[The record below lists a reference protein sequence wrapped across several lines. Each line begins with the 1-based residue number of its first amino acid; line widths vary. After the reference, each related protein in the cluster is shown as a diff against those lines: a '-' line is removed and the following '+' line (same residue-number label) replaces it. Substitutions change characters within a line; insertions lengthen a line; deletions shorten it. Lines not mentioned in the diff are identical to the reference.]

1 MTRMKSWLIVASLLG
16 AGVALPAATPG
27 DKPLPSMEDI
37 LQRVV
42 ERGAKE
48 MENDRLFDAH
58 YGFTFQR
65 TTDTKNTKGEL
76 KKTEERVLKHD
87 PSTAAAAKKKSEPVV
102 TEASLKADAEAKG
115 RAFEKRDFVLNTDII
130 RRFTFNVV
138 GRETIEGRPAVVL
151 EFVPAGRNLPVKT
164 FKDKFIN
171 KAAGRV
177 WIDEA
182 DAVVVKVDM
191 RLTEEV
197 SVVGGLVGNVKRCV
211 YGFLRA
217 RTPEG
222 WWFTQNVRW
231 QMEGRQFFTHKIMEC
246 HEQKK
251 DVKRVM

>member
-1 MTRMKSWLIVASLLG
+1 MKLAHFSEDL
-16 AGVALPAATPG
+16 ALSSVGLANSSG
-27 DKPLPSMEDI
+27 QPLPPVDEI

-48 MENDRLFDAH
+48 LENDRLFDAH

-65 TTDTKNTKGEL
+65 KTDTKNTKGEL

-87 PSTAAAAKKKSEPVV
+87 PSTAPAAKKKPEPVNAV
-102 TEASLKADAEAKG
+102 AAAKADAEAKG
-115 RAFEKRDFVLNTDII
+115 RAFEKRDFVLNGDLLQ
-130 RRFTFNVV
+130 RFNFTMV
-138 GRETIEGRPAVVL
+138 GREIIDGRPAIAL
-151 EFVPAGRNLPVKT
+151 DMVPARRDLPVKS

-182 DAVVVKVDM
+182 DAVVAKVDLK
-191 RLTEEV
+191 LTEEV
-197 SVVGGLVGNVKRCV
+197 SVVGGLVGNVKRFV

-222 WWFTQNVRW
+222 WWFTQSVRW
-231 QMEGRQFFTHKIMEC
+231 QMEGRQFFTRKIMEC
-246 HEQKK
+246 EEQRK
-251 DVKRVM
+251 DVKRVI